1 MESYLQTY
9 GVEDARRGRTIK
21 GVLLSVSALLITVA
35 VGYLLFHNFPERRKV
50 KRFLAEINT
59 HDYKSAYEEWGC
71 TSQSPCPNYDF
82 QRFMNDW
89 GTKTGGSWTVAS
101 TDSCV
106 TFLTVN
112 VQAPGSELQSLAV
125 QRNDRSLGFAPAP
138 ECQERKWRWKQ
149 FFQRFF
155 GHEPPPPTPPRA

>member
-1 MESYLQTY
+1 MGSYLQTY
-9 GVEDARRGRTIK
+9 GVDDARRGRAIK
-21 GVLLSVSALLITVA
+21 AILLVAVALLVVVIA
-35 VGYLLFHNFPERRKV
+35 GYLFFHNFPERQKV

-59 HDYKSAYEEWGC
+59 HDYKAAYQEWGC

-82 QRFMNDW
+82 QRFMSDWGAQTTNDW
-89 GTKTGGSWTVAS
+89 KVAS
-101 TDSCV
+101 TDSCA

-125 QRNDRSLGFAPAP
+125 QRSDISLGFAPAP

-149 FFQRFF
+149 FFHRIF
-155 GHEPPPPTPPRA
+155 GHESPSPPPPRA